1 MMFAMTGD
9 HMALISNAAK
19 LWPGGIVPFVIDL
32 DMNGEQKTVI
42 SNAMASITNDCPGVT
57 FVGHSFEPNWLHF
70 IVYHDPGGLG
80 SDSDIGMRGPAQRVW
95 VSSDLRAAGEGNV
108 IHEIGHALGLLH
120 EVTRSDQHNF
130 VSVNFSNIAVIH
142 QDQFRSKPSDRPADF
157 GPYDKFSIMHYR
169 RREYAMNSSIDTITP
184 LATLPALV
192 VPPTVT
198 PSPPGTDF
206 GNSSLSAGDKAAIK
220 SLYPPSAP
228 FSESSDAGPALAA
241 QDDTILLGVKGKG
254 NTRLTMMTSSNG
266 NAFFSKTTLH
276 ETSTNAP
283 ALAVHNSNFV
293 MAWTGEADNQLNIMQ
308 SSDGS
313 IWHSKVTLSDTSPSA
328 PALAHVGTEIFL
340 AWQGGDNRLNLLRSS
355 DGSHWWGKQTIGET
369 TDSGPALAS
378 TGPNLLLVWRGRGNN
393 NINIITAP
401 GGIVTPGPLGARPPG
416 FNKVTLGDMTD
427 DRPAICRTG
436 SHVYLAWQGA
446 GNGLMNVMK
455 SVDGANWSDK
465 RTMNAEHIGGGPA
478 IVSWNHILVR
488 AWKESAAPG
497 NLRSRAFSEF

>member
-1 MMFAMTGD
+1 
-9 HMALISNAAK
+9 MALISNAPNAK
-19 LWPGGIVPFVIDL
+19 RWPGGIVPFVIDL

-42 SNAMASITNDCPGVT
+42 RNAMDFVTQDCPGVT

-80 SDSDIGMRGPAQRVW
+80 SDSDVGMRGPAQRVW
-95 VSSDLRAAGEGNV
+95 VSSDLRAGGEGNV
-108 IHEIGHALGLLH
+108 VHEIGHALGLLH

-130 VSVNFSNIAVIH
+130 VSVNFPNIAVIH
-142 QDQFRSKPSDRPADF
+142 QDQFRSRPSDQPANF
-157 GPYDKFSIMHYR
+157 GPYDKFSKMHYR
-169 RREYAMNSSIDTITP
+169 RRAYAINPSIDTITP
-184 LATLPALV
+184 LAVPPALV
-192 VPPTVT
+192 VPPTVV

-206 GNSSLSAGDKAAIK
+206 SGSRFSSGDIAAVNF
-220 SLYPPSAP
+220 LYPPSAP
-228 FSESSDAGPALAA
+228 FGESSDAGPALAS
-241 QDDTILLGVKGKG
+241 QDDTLLLAWKG
-254 NTRLTMMTSSNG
+254 NG
-266 NAFFSKTTLH
+266 NASLATMTSKNGNVFSTKTTLSDR
-276 ETSTNAP
+276 STNAP

-293 MAWTGEADNQLNIMQ
+293 MAWTGESDNKLNIMQ

-313 IWHSKVTLSDTSPSA
+313 SWHSKVTLSDTSPSA
-328 PALAHVGTEIFL
+328 PALAHVGGEIFL
-340 AWQGGDNRLNLLRSS
+340 AWQGGDNRLNLLRSP
-355 DGSHWWGKQTIGET
+355 DGSHWGGKQTIGET

-401 GGIVTPGPLGARPPG
+401 GGIIIPGPLGARPPG

-436 SHVYLAWQGA
+436 THVYLAWQGA

-455 SVDGANWSDK
+455 SIDGANWSDK
-465 RTMNAEHIGGGPA
+465 RTDNAERLGGGPA